1 MEWGLSCPM
10 ACEILVPR
18 PEMEST
24 SPALQGRFSTTG
36 PPGKS
41 LVLFFKQWDAIQVLL
56 GVFFGGVMLWTCV

>member
-18 PEMEST
+18 PGMEST

-56 GVFFGGVMLWTCV
+56 GFFFGGVMLWNCV